1 MMKTVLKEICK
12 VIMTEAKEEKGGW
25 PPPCVGYAYQ
35 PKRPDKRND
44 RRGE

>member
-1 MMKTVLKEICK
+1 MNRIVIQFWK